1 MRRELRESSENWT
14 ISRYEFLLNDLAKAN
29 EYGKLLKSLLLL
41 FKTAPSCGD
50 DDAVRIHWNLQHWAL
65 REESSDIALNWYL
78 AKWLPEQTRN
88 SVIDNSGNLSEDEVE
103 NQLIERLR
111 VLTET
116 LQQHCLNSLQLKK
129 DKSRITGNNYTP
141 AQCKEP
147 NPHWRRAYI
156 DALTELRLN
165 NGGKAHKVA
174 HFIRNGDFD
183 TGTREQARLAHNSL
197 RKLKPHNNSQDIHRS
212 YLAALW
218 CLRIGKANA
227 SEVKF
232 DLKQAQRWRSR
243 ELQRVN

>member
-1 MRRELRESSENWT
+1 M
-14 ISRYEFLLNDLAKAN
+14 
-29 EYGKLLKSLLLL
+29 
-41 FKTAPSCGD
+41 
-50 DDAVRIHWNLQHWAL
+50 
-65 REESSDIALNWYL
+65 
-78 AKWLPEQTRN
+78 
-88 SVIDNSGNLSEDEVE
+88 DNSGNLSEDEVE